1 MKIYFHLNLEGFSN
15 CYIIVNP
22 EKKEAVIIDPG
33 KITNQIIRHI
43 EDDKY
48 NLCAVLV
55 THNHGSH
62 TRGLTTLRKIY
73 NPKIYAA
80 DYETAGSDTNVL
92 KGNGVIQAAGFTIGY
107 MSVPGHSPDSMC
119 YKIGKV
125 IFTGD
130 TLSAGKIGS
139 TNNTYARSMLISNVQ
154 TKILSQQD
162 DITIMPGHGPPS
174 SIAAEKQFNLDLGTP
189 ILRENIYKTLRYP
202 QRVISD

>member
-15 CYIIVNP
+15 CYIIANP
-22 EKKEAVIIDPG
+22 ERKEAVIIDPG
-33 KITNQIIRHI
+33 KVTNQIIRHI

-48 NLCAVLV
+48 TLCAVLV

-62 TRGLTTLRKIY
+62 TRGLSTLRKIY
-73 NPKIYAA
+73 NPEIYAA
-80 DYETAGSDTNVL
+80 DYETAGPDTNVL
-92 KGNGVIQAAGFTIGY
+92 KGNGVIHAAGFTIGY

-130 TLSAGKIGS
+130 VLSAGKIGD

-174 SIAAEKQFNLDLGTP
+174 SIAAEKEFNLDLGYP

-202 QRVISD
+202 QRSITD